1 MQSEEQRLIDGLFDR
16 LKAAS
21 ENSAPRDADAER
33 WIEQHMR
40 TQPGAAYYMAQ
51 TILIQEAAMKQLNA
65 RLQSLEAEVEQL
77 KQSASRQQSS
87 GGFLAGLFGGNKN
100 EPQAPRPQASPR
112 GSDPIPGSQQYQSA
126 PPAGYAPQAAQGQYY
141 NNANAPRGGGFM
153 AGALQT
159 AAGVAGGVV
168 LGNMLTSM
176 FSHHQPEEIVNII
189 NEPAQAADASPVNAV
204 EDYNQADD
212 SQFLN
217 QDAGLQQDN
226 GNDYVPASGE
236 DDWNNDFAGDDFGG
250 DDFGGD
256 DDNWV

>member
-16 LKAAS
+16 LKAAG

-40 TQPGAAYYMAQ
+40 NQPGAAYYMAQ
-51 TILIQEAAMKQLNA
+51 TILIQEAAMKQLNGRIQA
-65 RLQSLEAEVEQL
+65 LEAEVAQL

-87 GGFLAGLFGGNKN
+87 GGFLAGLFGGNKS
-100 EPQAPRPQASPR
+100 EPEGPRPQATPR
-112 GSDPIPGSQQYQSA
+112 GSDPIPGAQQYQSA
-126 PPAGYAPQAAQGQYY
+126 PQAGYAPQQAAPQYY
-141 NNANAPRGGGFM
+141 NNAPRGGGFM

-189 NEPAQAADASPVNAV
+189 NEPAQPADNSPVNAV

-226 GNDYVPASGE
+226 GNDYVPASSDE
-236 DDWNNDFAGDDFGG
+236 DWNNDFAGDDFGG
-250 DDFGGD
+250 DD
-256 DDNWV
+256 DNWV

>member
-16 LKAAS
+16 LKAAG

-40 TQPGAAYYMAQ
+40 AQPGAAYYMAQ
-51 TILIQEAAMKQLNA
+51 TILIQEAAMKQLNGRIQA
-65 RLQSLEAEVEQL
+65 LEAEVEQL
-77 KQSASRQQSS
+77 KHSASRQQSS
-87 GGFLAGLFGGNKN
+87 GGFLAGLFGGNKHEQ
-100 EPQAPRPQASPR
+100 EPPRPQAVAR
-112 GSDPIPGSQQYQSA
+112 GSDPIPGAQQYQSA
-126 PPAGYAPQAAQGQYY
+126 PPAGYAPQATQGQYY
-141 NNANAPRGGGFM
+141 NNAPRGGGFM

-176 FSHHQPEEIVNII
+176 FSHHQPQELVNII
-189 NEPAQAADASPVNAV
+189 NEPAQPADNTPVNAV

-226 GNDYVPASGE
+226 SNDYVPASGE
-236 DDWNNDFAGDDFGG
+236 EDWNNDFAGDDFGG

>member
-16 LKAAS
+16 LKAAG

-40 TQPGAAYYMAQ
+40 AQPGAAYYMAQ
-51 TILIQEAAMKQLNA
+51 TILIQEAAMKQLNGRIQA
-65 RLQSLEAEVEQL
+65 LEAEVEQL
-77 KQSASRQQSS
+77 KHSASRQQSS
-87 GGFLAGLFGGNKN
+87 GGFLAGLFGGNKHEQ
-100 EPQAPRPQASPR
+100 EPPRPQAVAR
-112 GSDPIPGSQQYQSA
+112 GSDPIPGAQQYQSA

-141 NNANAPRGGGFM
+141 NNAPRGGGFM

-176 FSHHQPEEIVNII
+176 FSHHQPQELVNII
-189 NEPAQAADASPVNAV
+189 NEPAQPADNTPVNAV

-226 GNDYVPASGE
+226 SNDYVPASGE
-236 DDWNNDFAGDDFGG
+236 EDWNNDFAGDDFGG

>member
-16 LKAAS
+16 LKAAG

-40 TQPGAAYYMAQ
+40 NQPGAAYYMAQ
-51 TILIQEAAMKQLNA
+51 TILIQEAAMKQLNGRIQA
-65 RLQSLEAEVEQL
+65 LEAEVAQL

-87 GGFLAGLFGGNKN
+87 GGFLAGLFGGNKS
-100 EPQAPRPQASPR
+100 EPEARARRPRRAA
-112 GSDPIPGSQQYQSA
+112 PIPSRRAAVPERTAGRLR
-126 PPAGYAPQAAQGQYY
+126 PAAGCPQYY
-141 NNANAPRGGGFM
+141 NNAPRGGGFM

-189 NEPAQAADASPVNAV
+189 NEPAQPADNSPVNAV

-226 GNDYVPASGE
+226 GNDYVPASSDE
-236 DDWNNDFAGDDFGG
+236 DWNNDFAGDDFGG

>member
-16 LKAAS
+16 LKTAS

-51 TILIQEAAMKQLNA
+51 TLLIQEAAMKQLNGRIQA
-65 RLQSLEAEVEQL
+65 LETEVAQL

-87 GGFLAGLFGGNKN
+87 GGFLAGLFGGNKS
-100 EPQAPRPQASPR
+100 EPEVPRPQATPR
-112 GSDPIPGSQQYQSA
+112 GSDPIPGAQQYQSA
-126 PPAGYAPQAAQGQYY
+126 PQAGYAPQAAAQY
-141 NNANAPRGGGFM
+141 NNAPRGGGFM

-189 NEPAQAADASPVNAV
+189 NEPAQPADNSPVNAV

-226 GNDYVPASGE
+226 GNDYVPASSDE
-236 DDWNNDFAGDDFGG
+236 DWNNDFAGDDFGG

>member
-16 LKAAS
+16 LKAAG

-40 TQPGAAYYMAQ
+40 AQPGAAYYMAQ
-51 TILIQEAAMKQLNA
+51 TILIQEAAMKQLNGRIQA
-65 RLQSLEAEVEQL
+65 LEAEVEQL
-77 KQSASRQQSS
+77 KHSASRQQSS
-87 GGFLAGLFGGNKN
+87 GGFLAGLFGGNKHEQ
-100 EPQAPRPQASPR
+100 EPPRPQAVAR
-112 GSDPIPGSQQYQSA
+112 GSDPIPGAQQYQSA

-141 NNANAPRGGGFM
+141 NNAPRGGGFM

-176 FSHHQPEEIVNII
+176 FSHHQPQELVNII
-189 NEPAQAADASPVNAV
+189 NEPAQPADNTPVNAV

-226 GNDYVPASGE
+226 SNDYVPASGE
-236 DDWNNDFAGDDFGG
+236 EDWNNDFAGDDFSG

>member
-1 MQSEEQRLIDGLFDR
+1 MQSEEQRLIDGLFNR
-16 LKAAS
+16 LKAAG

-40 TQPGAAYYMAQ
+40 AQPGAAYYMAQ
-51 TILIQEAAMKQLNA
+51 TILIQEAAMKQLNGRIQA
-65 RLQSLEAEVEQL
+65 LEAEVEQL
-77 KQSASRQQSS
+77 KHSASRQQSS
-87 GGFLAGLFGGNKN
+87 GGFLAGLFGGNKHEQ
-100 EPQAPRPQASPR
+100 EPPRPQAVAR
-112 GSDPIPGSQQYQSA
+112 GADPIPGAQQYQSA

-141 NNANAPRGGGFM
+141 NNAPRGGGFM

-176 FSHHQPEEIVNII
+176 FSHHQPQELVNII
-189 NEPAQAADASPVNAV
+189 NEPAQPADNTPVNAV

-226 GNDYVPASGE
+226 SNDYVPASGE
-236 DDWNNDFAGDDFGG
+236 EDWNNDFAGDDFGG

>member
-16 LKAAS
+16 LKAAG

-40 TQPGAAYYMAQ
+40 NQPGAAYYMAQ
-51 TILIQEAAMKQLNA
+51 TILIQEAAMKQLNGRIQA
-65 RLQSLEAEVEQL
+65 LETEVAQL

-87 GGFLAGLFGGNKN
+87 GGFLAGLFGGNKS
-100 EPQAPRPQASPR
+100 EPEAPRPQATPR
-112 GSDPIPGSQQYQSA
+112 GSDPIPGAQQYQSA
-126 PPAGYAPQAAQGQYY
+126 PQAGYAPQQAAPQYY
-141 NNANAPRGGGFM
+141 NNAPRGGGFM

-189 NEPAQAADASPVNAV
+189 NEPAQPADNSPVNAV

-226 GNDYVPASGE
+226 GNDYVPASSDE
-236 DDWNNDFAGDDFGG
+236 DWNNDFAGDDFGG

>member
-16 LKAAS
+16 LKAAG

-40 TQPGAAYYMAQ
+40 NQPGAAYYMAQ
-51 TILIQEAAMKQLNA
+51 TILIQEAAMKQLNGRIQA
-65 RLQSLEAEVEQL
+65 LEAEVAQL

-87 GGFLAGLFGGNKN
+87 GGFLAGLFGGNKS
-100 EPQAPRPQASPR
+100 EPEAPRPQATPR
-112 GSDPIPGSQQYQSA
+112 GSDPIPGAQQYQSA
-126 PPAGYAPQAAQGQYY
+126 PQAAPQYY
-141 NNANAPRGGGFM
+141 NNAPRGGGFM

-189 NEPAQAADASPVNAV
+189 NEPAQPADNSPVNAV

-226 GNDYVPASGE
+226 GNDYVPASSDE
-236 DDWNNDFAGDDFGG
+236 DWNNDFAGDDFGG

>member
-16 LKAAS
+16 LKTAS

-51 TILIQEAAMKQLNA
+51 TLLIQEAAMKQLNGRIQA
-65 RLQSLEAEVEQL
+65 LETEVAQL

-87 GGFLAGLFGGNKN
+87 GGFLAGLFGGNKS
-100 EPQAPRPQASPR
+100 EPEAPRPQATPR
-112 GSDPIPGSQQYQSA
+112 GSDPIPGAQQYQSA
-126 PPAGYAPQAAQGQYY
+126 PQAGYAPQAAAQY
-141 NNANAPRGGGFM
+141 NNAPRGGGFM

-189 NEPAQAADASPVNAV
+189 NEPAQSADNSPVNAV

-226 GNDYVPASGE
+226 GNDYVPASSDE
-236 DDWNNDFAGDDFGG
+236 DWNNDFAGDDFGG

>member
-1 MQSEEQRLIDGLFDR
+1 M
-16 LKAAS
+16 AAT
-21 ENSAPRDADAER
+21 R
-33 WIEQHMR
+33 
-40 TQPGAAYYMAQ
+40 
-51 TILIQEAAMKQLNA
+51 
-65 RLQSLEAEVEQL
+65 
-77 KQSASRQQSS
+77 ASR
-87 GGFLAGLFGGNKN
+87 K
-100 EPQAPRPQASPR
+100 PRAR
-112 GSDPIPGSQQYQSA
+112 RLHRAAPIPSPARSSTRARRRQATPRSRL
-126 PPAGYAPQAAQGQYY
+126 PPQYY
-141 NNANAPRGGGFM
+141 NNAPRGGGFM

-168 LGNMLTSM
+168 LGNMLTNM

-189 NEPAQAADASPVNAV
+189 NEPAQPADNSPVNAV

-226 GNDYVPASGE
+226 GNDYVPASSDE
-236 DDWNNDFAGDDFGG
+236 DWNNDFAGDDFGG

>member
-1 MQSEEQRLIDGLFDR
+1 
-16 LKAAS
+16 
-21 ENSAPRDADAER
+21 
-33 WIEQHMR
+33 
-40 TQPGAAYYMAQ
+40 
-51 TILIQEAAMKQLNA
+51 
-65 RLQSLEAEVEQL
+65 
-77 KQSASRQQSS
+77 
-87 GGFLAGLFGGNKN
+87 
-100 EPQAPRPQASPR
+100 
-112 GSDPIPGSQQYQSA
+112 
-126 PPAGYAPQAAQGQYY
+126 
-141 NNANAPRGGGFM
+141 M

-168 LGNMLTSM
+168 LGNMLTNM

-189 NEPAQAADASPVNAV
+189 NEPAQPADNSPVNAV

-226 GNDYVPASGE
+226 GNDYVPASSDE
-236 DDWNNDFAGDDFGG
+236 DWNNDFAGDDFGG

>member
-16 LKAAS
+16 LKAAG

-40 TQPGAAYYMAQ
+40 AQPGAAYYMAQ
-51 TILIQEAAMKQLNA
+51 TILIQEAAMKQLNGRIQA
-65 RLQSLEAEVEQL
+65 LEAEVEQL
-77 KQSASRQQSS
+77 KHSASRQQSS
-87 GGFLAGLFGGNKN
+87 GGFLAGLFGGNKHEQ
-100 EPQAPRPQASPR
+100 EPPRPQAVAR
-112 GSDPIPGSQQYQSA
+112 GSDPIPGAQQYQSA
-126 PPAGYAPQAAQGQYY
+126 PPAGYASQAAQGQYY
-141 NNANAPRGGGFM
+141 NNAPRGGGFM

-176 FSHHQPEEIVNII
+176 FSHHQPQELVNII
-189 NEPAQAADASPVNAV
+189 NEPAQPADNTPVNAV

-226 GNDYVPASGE
+226 SNDYVPASGE
-236 DDWNNDFAGDDFGG
+236 EDWNNDFAGDDFGG

>member
-1 MQSEEQRLIDGLFDR
+1 
-16 LKAAS
+16 
-21 ENSAPRDADAER
+21 
-33 WIEQHMR
+33 
-40 TQPGAAYYMAQ
+40 
-51 TILIQEAAMKQLNA
+51 
-65 RLQSLEAEVEQL
+65 
-77 KQSASRQQSS
+77 
-87 GGFLAGLFGGNKN
+87 
-100 EPQAPRPQASPR
+100 
-112 GSDPIPGSQQYQSA
+112 
-126 PPAGYAPQAAQGQYY
+126 
-141 NNANAPRGGGFM
+141 M

>member
-16 LKAAS
+16 LKTAS

-51 TILIQEAAMKQLNA
+51 TLLIQEAAMKQLNGRIQA
-65 RLQSLEAEVEQL
+65 LETEVAQL

-87 GGFLAGLFGGNKN
+87 GGFLAGLFGANKS
-100 EPQAPRPQASPR
+100 EPEAPRPQATPR
-112 GSDPIPGSQQYQSA
+112 GSDPIPGAQQYQSA
-126 PPAGYAPQAAQGQYY
+126 PQAGYAPQAAAQY
-141 NNANAPRGGGFM
+141 NNAPRGGGFM

-189 NEPAQAADASPVNAV
+189 NEPAQPADNSPVNAV

-226 GNDYVPASGE
+226 GNDYVPASSDE
-236 DDWNNDFAGDDFGG
+236 DWNNDFAGDDFGG

>member
-16 LKAAS
+16 LKAAGD
-21 ENSAPRDADAER
+21 NSAPRDADAER

-40 TQPGAAYYMAQ
+40 NQPGAAYYMAQ
-51 TILIQEAAMKQLNA
+51 TLLIQEAAMKQLNGRIQA
-65 RLQSLEAEVEQL
+65 LEAEVAQL
-77 KQSASRQQSS
+77 KHSASRQQSS
-87 GGFLAGLFGGNKN
+87 GGFLAGLFGGNKS
-100 EPQAPRPQASPR
+100 EPEAPRPQATPR
-112 GSDPIPGSQQYQSA
+112 GSDPIPGAQQYQSA
-126 PPAGYAPQAAQGQYY
+126 PQPGYAPQAAPGQY
-141 NNANAPRGGGFM
+141 NNAPRGGGFM

-176 FSHHQPEEIVNII
+176 FSHSQPEEIVNII
-189 NEPAQAADASPVNAV
+189 NEPAQPADNSPVNAV

-226 GNDYVPASGE
+226 GNDYVPASSDE
-236 DDWNNDFAGDDFGG
+236 DWNNDFAGDDFGG
-250 DDFGGD
+250 DD
-256 DDNWV
+256 DNWV